1 LNYHFPL
8 STEHAHFPYPIP
20 VHECDQSG
28 LSDEIPVD
36 DNNAIKSYQEFDQL
50 NTLESNNGHQHSSTT
65 DATVGGDFVNQETE
79 SLAIENGKQLE
90 LEPEFLRHQNGIIRF
105 ITGFR

>member
-1 LNYHFPL
+1 LL
-8 STEHAHFPYPIP
+8 SCVSKLLEKIVFKHIFNHLQGNKLLCKF
-20 VHECDQSG
+20 QSG

-65 DATVGGDFVNQETE
+65 DATVGGGPRSIFCLLQFF
-79 SLAIENGKQLE
+79 SLK
-90 LEPEFLRHQNGIIRF
+90 R
-105 ITGFR
+105 

>member
-1 LNYHFPL
+1 LEPNQTVPSVGRYI
-8 STEHAHFPYPIP
+8 EM
-20 VHECDQSG
+20 ECDQSG

-65 DATVGGDFVNQETE
+65 DATVGGDFVNRPF
-79 SLAIENGKQLE
+79 SSIM
-90 LEPEFLRHQNGIIRF
+90 F
-105 ITGFR
+105 